1 MPKCD
6 HEKLSAMGITSNNVY
21 LQCGICTKVIS
32 LKELLEETKRLR
44 ELNKKYSNE
53 NLEVRKWINEIE
65 NKDDALER
73 ENEALKHCLKNLI

>member
-32 LKELLEETKRLR
+32 LKELLEENQRLR

-65 NKDDALER
+65 NKNDAFER